1 MRALIRSRR
10 KTGRHD
16 PAPSRWAYRLQ
27 RFMLTPGYRLALRIV
42 LPAAICFGAVH
53 LYMADEMRRDA
64 VVSTLY
70 DWKHRFETMPQ
81 FMVQVMEVTG
91 ASPVTEEDIR
101 EVAELDLPRS
111 SFDIDLPGLK
121 TSIESLPSVAEA
133 ALQLR
138 DGGELR
144 VRITERLP
152 VAIWRGRAGLDL
164 VDPEGVVTGAVHK
177 RLDRPD
183 LPLLAGA
190 GDPAAIPE
198 ALAIIAAAQPIR
210 DRLRGLERIGERR
223 WDVVLDRDQR
233 IMLPEKKP
241 VQALERVLALDEAQE
256 LLARDL
262 VAVDMRLASRP
273 TLRMSEGAVTEWRRI
288 QDMLQTAKAGN

>member
-10 KTGRHD
+10 KTARHD

-138 DGGELR
+138 DSGELR